1 MREVPENVWPTI
13 LISLGWEDGRMM
25 GIRVELVEIS
35 E

>member
-1 MREVPENVWPTI
+1 MREVLENVWLAI

-25 GIRVELVEIS
+25 GIRVELMEIG